1 MIGVDIDANL
11 VERAR
16 RLIASKG
23 QGGPIE
29 FRLVEPGPLDFAD
42 ASFDL
47 VYSSGAFTQIADK
60 RGMFR
65 EVRRVLKP
73 GGWLAAYDWMKGP
86 NPIGADMRYFFK
98 MEGLTYAMETPD
110 AHARLLTDLGFEA
123 VRASDDGGWYRDQAH
138 AELKLMKGKLKAK
151 MAKLLGKEQAAH
163 FVENWRAMTVVLDS
177 GELRPGRYRARNRWK
192 GEGPRAWRSNRQA
205 ASSGLGAK
213 GPKAERGRPGK
224 IVAGKPVTTTRNF
237 SIDPTGKFFCGI
249 WTSSKGKWAIEYREE
264 EFVYMISG
272 KCRLI
277 DAGGRSQTFKAG
289 DAFVI
294 PSGFK
299 GFWETLRR

>member
-1 MIGVDIDANL
+1 MDTGASQGEYHDGMVAMLQLIWGEGFMAPGGPEFVRETVAGLDLEGRILLDIGSGLGGGDLVLAELGAKVIGVDIDANL

-16 RLIASKG
+16 RLIASRG

-29 FRLVEPGPLDFAD
+29 FRLVEPGPLAFAD

-86 NPIGADMRYFFK
+86 DPIGADMRYFFK

-110 AHARLLTDLGFEA
+110 AHARLFADLGFETISA
-123 VRASDDGGWYRDQAH
+123 GDDGGWYRDRAH
-138 AELKLMKGKLKAK
+138 AELKLMKGKLKSK

-177 GELRPGRYRARNRWK
+177 GELRPGRYRAR
-192 GEGPRAWRSNRQA
+192 
-205 ASSGLGAK
+205 
-213 GPKAERGRPGK
+213 
-224 IVAGKPVTTTRNF
+224 KPVE
-237 SIDPTGKFFCGI
+237 G
-249 WTSSKGKWAIEYREE
+249 
-264 EFVYMISG
+264 
-272 KCRLI
+272 
-277 DAGGRSQTFKAG
+277 
-289 DAFVI
+289 
-294 PSGFK
+294 
-299 GFWETLRR
+299 

>member
-1 MIGVDIDANL
+1 MDTGASQGEYHDAMVAMLQLIWGEGFMAPGGPELVRETVAGLDLEGRILLDIGSGLGGGDLVLAELGAKVIGVDIDANL

-23 QGGPIE
+23 RAGPIE

-60 RGMFR
+60 RSMFR

-86 NPIGADMRYFFK
+86 DPVGADMRYFFK
-98 MEGLTYAMETPD
+98 MEGLTYAMATPD
-110 AHARLLTDLGFEA
+110 AHARLLTDLGFDA

-138 AELKLMKGKLKAK
+138 AERKLMKGKLKAK
-151 MAKLLGKEQAAH
+151 MAKLLGKERAAH

-177 GELRPGRYRARNRWK
+177 GELRPGRYRAK
-192 GEGPRAWRSNRQA
+192 
-205 ASSGLGAK
+205 
-213 GPKAERGRPGK
+213 
-224 IVAGKPVTTTRNF
+224 KPVE
-237 SIDPTGKFFCGI
+237 G
-249 WTSSKGKWAIEYREE
+249 
-264 EFVYMISG
+264 
-272 KCRLI
+272 
-277 DAGGRSQTFKAG
+277 
-289 DAFVI
+289 
-294 PSGFK
+294 
-299 GFWETLRR
+299 